1 MRVFIFL
8 FIFLNTFIAVGQYH
22 FSGQVSKEN
31 EGRSVYLSLIE
42 DYRKSSRI
50 YLDQIIQETVVDSLG
65 YFQFEG
71 NNLFTK
77 NRVYQLHLD
86 GCSNELKTNHFLGQC
101 DSSTSLLFIANNKDA
116 IQFPT
121 SFENQAL
128 CTITSTNAKSS
139 VFLEIDALKE
149 EMIFEFMDY
158 NSESSASLNL
168 KKWFKRL
175 QDFAERSDEPL
186 AELYIYDFLSDR
198 KNETHTFYMMDVKFN
213 GYYDEL
219 LTRLMNKYPN
229 APFTL
234 QYENELNGD
243 KLVQH
248 DTNTTSP
255 INHWKYILYGGIL
268 FLILQVAYFNFKRRE
283 REKKKNPFDLLT
295 VQERNIMTK
304 ISEGKSNKEIA
315 SELFIS
321 LSTVKTHINNLYKK
335 LDVSS
340 RNEIKSML

>member
-1 MRVFIFL
+1 MRIFIFL
-8 FIFLNTFIAVGQYH
+8 FILLNAFTGLGQYH

-31 EGRSVYLSLIE
+31 EGRTVFLSLIE

-50 YLDQIIQETVVDSLG
+50 YLDQIIQKTLVDSLG

-71 NNLFTK
+71 NNLLDS

-86 GCSNELKTNHFLGQC
+86 GCSDELKTNHFLGQC
-101 DSSTSLLFIANNKDA
+101 DSSKSVLFIAKNKDTL
-116 IQFPT
+116 QFPT

-128 CTITSTNAKSS
+128 CTIASTNSKSS
-139 VFLEIDALKE
+139 VFLDIDALKE

-158 NSESSASLNL
+158 TSESSTSLNS
-168 KKWFKRL
+168 KKWFKIL
-175 QDFAERSDEPL
+175 QDFAEGSDEPL

-198 KNETHTFYMMDVKFN
+198 KNETHAYYMTDVKLN

-219 LTRLMNKYPN
+219 LTRLIEKYPN
-229 APFTL
+229 TPFTL
-234 QYENELNGD
+234 QYENELKGD
-243 KLVQH
+243 RVIQNQT
-248 DTNTTSP
+248 DTASTESY
-255 INHWKYILYGGIL
+255 WKYLLFGGVL
-268 FLILQVAYFNFKRRE
+268 FLILQVAYFNFKRRK
-283 REKKKNPFDLLT
+283 REKKKNPFDMLT
-295 VQERNIMTK
+295 VQERNIMVK

-335 LDVSS
+335 LGVSS
-340 RNEIKSML
+340 RDEIRSIL